1 MKLSIAELAQAVDR
15 SENLVRQ
22 HIRRKHLSAEKAE
35 SGISVDL
42 EEAARWA
49 RARGLSF
56 QAPAGAISTGA
67 AMASRTARMTVLSWN
82 DEGQDQSLWNLFTLV
97 RHRHVDALGPWA
109 GEPAGTWS
117 EVGLGCG
124 VRLWTFD
131 GPLERCLEHV
141 EQILESGTLGIGDCA
156 IGYDVVSVC
165 YRHWAYRDDRPGA
178 DQPMRSPFSLHSAE
192 LVEYWS
198 FSDGLRTRWLEALES
213 WSGDQ
218 SQIAK
223 HMGFPLDRHTDRVG
237 NVMIAGAQDA
247 ITCDLRVCRN
257 NTLAL
262 DVDSRGA
269 LPEAYHASVWA
280 SYSGNEVLRRMVTAT
295 RGNTPISVD
304 TKVDHIGFALF
315 RDSDGQC
322 IDLMEVFLSMEVN
335 IGLHVSTG
343 RTMNFT
349 DEQGQSIHKV
359 SLPGIRSQMTVQGD
373 IEKGGIDRRVRQR
386 WLGNRAYVRE
396 AKARAERNVVRFGP
410 DEVDGAI
417 DFLIGMLAS
426 SADREEPIYFADPY
440 FMNRLKGDRGAR
452 LYLDMF
458 ASTSDGSLRIL
469 CGERLTDAAKAW
481 WLRLPGQIRKHIS
494 VRSFLKQ
501 GTEKPGF
508 HDRYLITPE
517 RELIITNSISGWDKE
532 GVTFAS
538 VDFGVYRAE
547 AENLWA
553 MNLDSA
559 STPLFARAL
568 G

>member
-22 HIRRKHLSAEKAE
+22 HIRRKHLSAEKTE

-56 QAPAGAISTGA
+56 QAPAGAISPGST
-67 AMASRTARMTVLSWN
+67 MASRTARMTVLTWN
-82 DEGQDQSLWNLFTLV
+82 EEGQDRSLWNLFTFV

-109 GEPAGTWS
+109 GEPAATWS
-117 EVGLGCG
+117 EVALGFG

-141 EQILESGTLGIGDCA
+141 NEILESGTLGIGGRE
-156 IGYDVVSVC
+156 IGYDVTSVC
-165 YRHWAYRDDRPGA
+165 YRHWAYRDDRPLA
-178 DQPMRSPFSLHSAE
+178 DQPMRSPFSRHSAE
-192 LVEYWS
+192 LVEYWN
-198 FSDGLRTRWLEALES
+198 FSDGLRTRWLEFLES
-213 WSGDQ
+213 GTGDR
-218 SQIAK
+218 SQVAK
-223 HMGFPLDRHTDRVG
+223 LLGFPLDRHTDRVG
-237 NVMIAGAQDA
+237 NLMIAGAQDA
-247 ITCDLRVCRN
+247 ITCDLRVCRDN
-257 NTLAL
+257 MLVF
-262 DVDSRGA
+262 DVDSGSA
-269 LPEAYHASVWA
+269 LPDAFRSSVWA
-280 SYSGNEVLRRMVTAT
+280 SYSGNEVLRCMVPAG
-295 RGNTPISVD
+295 RGSTPIRVES
-304 TKVDHIGFALF
+304 KVDHIGFAVF

-322 IDLMEVFLSMEVN
+322 IDLMEVFLLMEVN
-335 IGLHVSTG
+335 IGLRVSTG
-343 RTMNFT
+343 PMMNFT
-349 DEQGQSIHKV
+349 NEQGRSIHKV
-359 SLPGIRSQMTVQGD
+359 SLPGIRSQMTMQGD
-373 IEKGGIDRRVRQR
+373 IEKGGMERAVRQR

-410 DEVDGAI
+410 DEIDGAI
-417 DFLIGMLAS
+417 DFVIGMLDS

-440 FMNRLKGDRGAR
+440 FMNRLKGQRGAR

-458 ASTSDGSLRIL
+458 AQTSDGSLRIL

-481 WLRLPGQIRKHIS
+481 WLRLPRQIRNHIS

-501 GTEKPGF
+501 GSEKPGF